1 MRLLSAKR
9 KRKKNRTVIIRRKKA
24 KRHEE
29 LIEELYNFEYKTP
42 FKEIGL
48 ELETEKVVYRAK
60 EPRMGK
66 RRPDLLFVFE
76 ETKNTEE
83 FKPYAASHDYS
94 FLVVEIKTTPFML
107 YKSDKQLK
115 EAVLWLKKYWPEFLK
130 NQLNGYVNGF
140 KRLWLWPLVFYK
152 DEIGWP
158 CVKFPSWCS
167 EKMLLAERK
176 Y

>member
-1 MRLLSAKR
+1 MKA
-9 KRKKNRTVIIRRKKA
+9 KNRILRQKKA

-29 LIEELYNFEYKTP
+29 LIEELYNFEYKKP

-48 ELETEKVVYRAK
+48 ELEPEKLVYRAK

-66 RRPDLLFVFE
+66 RRPDLLFVFK

-83 FKPYAASHDYS
+83 SKHYVIFPDYS

-107 YKSDKQLK
+107 YKSDQQLK

-130 NQLNGYVNGF
+130 NELNGYVNGF
-140 KRLWLWPLVFYK
+140 ERLWLWPLVFYK

-158 CVKFPSWCS
+158 YVKFPTWCS
-167 EKMLLAERK
+167 EKILLAERK